1 MMGFRKRLVSSVEYE
16 PVVYDV
22 SIVEGDKV
30 FAHHHGFAVCIR
42 EDDKIMHIYKPT
54 LQEAQEVMDLL
65 KPDVF
70 VAPDVP
76 WSVFCPCRKISYA
89 VA

>member
-1 MMGFRKRLVSSVEYE
+1 MEFQRKLDTSDKYE
-16 PVVYDV
+16 PVAYDV
-22 SIVEGDKV
+22 SIVRDRWS
-30 FAHHHGFAVCIR
+30 FAVCIR
-42 EDDKIMHIYKPT
+42 EDDKTMYIYKPT

-76 WSVFCPCRKISYA
+76 WSVFCPCRKNSHA